1 MEIFRIAAIALI
13 TAFCVIILRDVKSE
27 LALLVGLAGGIIVV
41 LSVIDYFSDIFGV
54 IADIARRAGLATSVV
69 TLLFKII
76 AVGYITEFSASLIED
91 AGLSSLADRV
101 TLAGKL
107 IIVAASI
114 PVVVELFEFIAGML
128 SGNVKTR
135 GYV

>member
-1 MEIFRIAAIALI
+1 MEIFRIAAVALI
-13 TAFCVIILRDVKSE
+13 TAFCVMILRDVKSE
-27 LALLVGLAGGIIVV
+27 LALLVGLAGGVIVI
-41 LSVIDYFSDIFGV
+41 LSVVDYFSDIFGV
-54 IADIARRAGLATSVV
+54 ISNIASRAGLATSVV

-107 IIVAASI
+107 IIVASSI
-114 PVVVELFEFIAGML
+114 PVVVQLFEFIAGML
-128 SGNVKTR
+128 S
-135 GYV
+135 